1 MKEKKLIK
9 EAKNGDKK
17 AFEELILYYH
27 KDLYK
32 IARTRLSKED
42 DINDAIQ
49 DTILMVF
56 KSLEDLR
63 DISKFRSW
71 LITILINQ
79 CNSIYKKNNLSSFI
93 SYESINAEKI
103 YTENLLHTDI
113 EFYSL
118 IDKVDTDERTIL
130 ILHYIEN
137 YKFKEIANIL
147 QMNEATVRSK
157 FFRAKK
163 KIQNDMKEDDY
174 NE

>member
-1 MKEKKLIK
+1 MKEKRLIK
-9 EAKNGDKK
+9 KAINGNKK

-32 IARTRLSKED
+32 IARTRLSNED
-42 DINDAIQ
+42 DICDAIQ
-49 DTILMVF
+49 ETILSVYN
-56 KSLEDLR
+56 SLETLR
-63 DISKFRSW
+63 DISKFKSW

-79 CNSIYKKNNLSSFI
+79 CNSIYKKNSLSNI
-93 SYESINAEKI
+93 VSYESINAEKI

-130 ILHYIEN
+130 ILHYVEN
-137 YKFKEIANIL
+137 YKLKEIANIL

-157 FFRAKK
+157 LFRAKK